1 MKMILLSLV
10 LVPAFSSAGLLQAA
24 DKPPTE
30 RVEKHQSSL
39 SVSTVNGQTTVIYNA
54 KEVFSGPTKGKVASR
69 SVSRDGKN
77 YAAAWEDDRVLWE
90 NVPGAAAMAK

>member
-10 LVPAFSSAGLLQAA
+10 LVATFSSAGLLQAA

-39 SVSTVNGQTTVIYNA
+39 SVSTVNGQTTVIYNG
-54 KEVFSGPTKGKVASR
+54 KEVFSGPTNGKVTSR
-69 SVSRDGKN
+69 SVSRNGKN
-77 YAAAWEDDRVLWE
+77 YAAAWDGDTVIWE
-90 NVPGAAAMAK
+90 NVKGAAGQAK